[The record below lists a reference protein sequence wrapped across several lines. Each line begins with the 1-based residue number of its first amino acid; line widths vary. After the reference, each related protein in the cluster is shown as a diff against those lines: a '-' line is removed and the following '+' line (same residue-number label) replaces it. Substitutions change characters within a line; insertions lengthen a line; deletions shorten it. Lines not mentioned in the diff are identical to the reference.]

1 MPKLPSYDPR
11 RRESDIR
18 RMNGQMTDVGKDGEG
33 DGIIVT
39 DFAVTRETIRTLTDG
54 YDTEELSEAIE
65 PMER

>member
-1 MPKLPSYDPR
+1 
-11 RRESDIR
+11 
-18 RMNGQMTDVGKDGEG
+18 MTDVGKDGEG